1 MEVVQGRTRLDLRQ
15 RLGDLDL
22 QHEPASWMRSLATD
36 GFDQLPQP
44 GSGQTLQRWQALAEV
59 ASHDLS
65 LAKLYEGHTDALA
78 ILRELN
84 CQLPHQPPHQLPLPD
99 AMPSAVSAPAV
110 WGVWAADVPSAR
122 VVIQPDHSGDPAGDD
137 RVRISGLKCWCSGA
151 ESVTH
156 GLLTAWHADGRG
168 PQLVAVSMQQA
179 GISVRSE
186 AWQAVGMC
194 GSASV
199 DLMFDGAQAQL
210 VGKVGD
216 YLARPGFWQ
225 GGAGIAACW
234 HGGALFLASTLLRA
248 YARSAGSEGQSSQT
262 AFRGAALGRVD
273 IELRANAALL
283 REAAQWIDA
292 HPAGDASEIALRVR
306 LRAESAAK
314 AVLESVGA
322 ALGAS
327 PFCSDARFARMAAD
341 LPVFIRQ
348 SHAERDFAAL
358 GELVGR
364 GGIGGTGGA
373 AWTL

>member
-1 MEVVQGRTRLDLRQ
+1 MEATQGKTLLDLRQ
-15 RLGDLDL
+15 RLADMDV
-22 QHEPASWMRSLATD
+22 QHEPASWMRSLAD
-36 GFDQLPQP
+36 EGFDRLPQP

-59 ASHDLS
+59 ASYDLS

-78 ILRELN
+78 VLRELS
-84 CQLPHQPPHQLPLPD
+84 CPMPFPLPPE
-99 AMPSAVSAPAV
+99 MPAPAV
-110 WGVWAADVPSAR
+110 WGIWAADVPAAR
-122 VVIQPDHSGDPAGDD
+122 VVIQPDPSAGEN
-137 RVRISGLKCWCSGA
+137 RVRITGLKCWCSGA
-151 ESVTH
+151 AFVSH

-179 GISVRSE
+179 GISVRSD

-199 DLMFDGAQAQL
+199 DLMFDGAQARL
-210 VGKVGD
+210 VGRVGD

-234 HGGALFLASTLLRA
+234 HGGAVFLASTLLRA
-248 YARSAGSEGQSSQT
+248 HAKSVGFDAQSSQS
-262 AFRGAALGRVD
+262 AFKAAALGRVD
-273 IELRANAALL
+273 TELRANAALL

-292 HPAGDASEIALRVR
+292 HPRIDASEIALRVR
-306 LRAESAAK
+306 LRAEFAAK
-314 AVLESVGA
+314 AVLDTVGA

-327 PFCSDARFARMAAD
+327 PFCRDARFARMAAD

-358 GELVGR
+358 GELVGSTS
-364 GGIGGTGGA
+364 TGGA
-373 AWTL
+373 SWTL

>member
-1 MEVVQGRTRLDLRQ
+1 MEANQGKPLLDLRQ
-15 RLGDLDL
+15 RLADLDAK
-22 QHEPASWMRSLATD
+22 HEPASWMRSLASE

-44 GSGQTLQRWQALAEV
+44 GSGRTLQRWQALAEV

-78 ILRELN
+78 ILRELS
-84 CQLPHQPPHQLPLPD
+84 CPMPFPFPLPMPP
-99 AMPSAVSAPAV
+99 AMPAPAV

-122 VVIQPDHSGDPAGDD
+122 VVIQPDPSAGEN

-151 ESVTH
+151 AFVSH

-199 DLMFDGAQAQL
+199 DLMFDGAQARL
-210 VGKVGD
+210 VGRVGD

-234 HGGALFLASTLLRA
+234 HGGAVFLASTLLRA
-248 YARSAGSEGQSSQT
+248 HGKSAGFDDQSSQT
-262 AFRGAALGRVD
+262 AFKGAALGRVD
-273 IELRANAALL
+273 AELRANAALL
-283 REAAQWIDA
+283 REAAHWIDA
-292 HPAGDASEIALRVR
+292 HPRIDASEIALRVR
-306 LRAESAAK
+306 LRAETAAK
-314 AVLESVGA
+314 AVLDTVGA

-327 PFCSDARFARMAAD
+327 PFCRDARFARMAAD

-358 GELVGR
+358 GELVGSS
-364 GGIGGTGGA
+364 GTGGA

>member
-1 MEVVQGRTRLDLRQ
+1 MQAIQSSALVDLPQ
-15 RLGDLDL
+15 RLVKLDM
-22 QHEPASWMRSLATD
+22 QHDAASWMQCLAKD
-36 GFDQLPQP
+36 GFAELPQP

-65 LAKLYEGHTDALA
+65 LAKLYEGHTDALS
-78 ILRELN
+78 ILRELAYA
-84 CQLPHQPPHQLPLPD
+84 LP
-99 AMPSAVSAPAV
+99 ANAV

-122 VVIQPDHSGDPAGDD
+122 VVIQPDCAAGED

-151 ESVTH
+151 ASVSH

-168 PQLVAVSMQQA
+168 PQLVAVLMQQS

-186 AWQAVGMC
+186 AWKAVGMC

-199 DLMFDGAQAQL
+199 DLMFDNAQAQL
-210 VGKVGD
+210 VGRVGD
-216 YLARPGFWQ
+216 YLSRPGFWQ

-248 YARSAGSEGQSSQT
+248 HAKSAGSDGHSPQST
-262 AFRGAALGRVD
+262 FRAAALGRVD
-273 IELRANAALL
+273 TELRANAALL

-292 HPAGDASEIALRVR
+292 HPCGDASEIALRVR

-314 AVLESVGA
+314 VVLEVVGA

-327 PFCSDARFARMAAD
+327 PFCRDARFARMAAD

-358 GELVGR
+358 GERVSSNGFS
-364 GGIGGTGGA
+364 GA
-373 AWTL
+373 AWSL

>member
-1 MEVVQGRTRLDLRQ
+1 MEATQGKTLVDLRQ
-15 RLGDLDL
+15 RLADLDV
-22 QHEPASWMRSLATD
+22 QQEPASWLRSLANE

-44 GSGQTLQRWQALAEV
+44 GSGETLQRWQALAEV
-59 ASHDLS
+59 ASYDLS
-65 LAKLYEGHTDALA
+65 LAKLYEGHTDALS
-78 ILRELN
+78 ILHELSY
-84 CQLPHQPPHQLPLPD
+84 PPPYQSP
-99 AMPSAVSAPAV
+99 MPASAV

-122 VVIQPDHSGDPAGDD
+122 VVIQPDPSAGEN
-137 RVRISGLKCWCSGA
+137 RVRITGLKCWCSGA
-151 ESVTH
+151 AFVSH

-199 DLMFDGAQAQL
+199 DLMFDGAQAHL
-210 VGKVGD
+210 VGRVGD

-234 HGGALFLASTLLRA
+234 HGGAVFLASTLLRA
-248 YARSAGSEGQSSQT
+248 HAKSAGFDDQSLQT
-262 AFRGAALGRVD
+262 AFKGAALGRVD
-273 IELRANAALL
+273 AELRANAALL

-292 HPAGDASEIALRVR
+292 HPRIDASEIALRVR

-314 AVLESVGA
+314 AVLDTVGA

-327 PFCSDARFARMAAD
+327 PFCRDARFARMAAD

-358 GELVGR
+358 GELVGSS
-364 GGIGGTGGA
+364 GIGGA
-373 AWTL
+373 SWTL